1 VSTMSDELQRPPDEG
16 EKDMEA
22 VSEDAPG
29 NEAEPSVEDDEAGM
43 VSAEEL
49 RAEIQ
54 EIGTRV
60 KTAGLKPL
68 RQMVRMY
75 VNQTLDAV
83 DGLLSALEG
92 NKRKRGE

>member
-1 VSTMSDELQRPPDEG
+1 MSDELQRPPDEE
-16 EKDMEA
+16 EKDMET

-29 NEAEPSVEDDEAGM
+29 KEAEPPVEDDESGM

-49 RAEIQ
+49 KAEIE

-60 KTAGLKPL
+60 KTAGLKPF

-92 NKRKRGE
+92 DKRKRGD